1 MSEAVETKPL
11 TDAALKVIE
20 GNATDCYDC
29 GSVATDVERLVAEV
43 RRLRSDEWLEKAA
56 KAIAAETDNDGC
68 LDAPDGERWTSNKV
82 SILAHLRKH
91 RDGKA

>member
-56 KAIAAETDNDGC
+56 EEISASPYAAIHSSKTE
-68 LDAPDGERWTSNKV
+68 DAIRA
-82 SILAHLRKH
+82 ILRKH